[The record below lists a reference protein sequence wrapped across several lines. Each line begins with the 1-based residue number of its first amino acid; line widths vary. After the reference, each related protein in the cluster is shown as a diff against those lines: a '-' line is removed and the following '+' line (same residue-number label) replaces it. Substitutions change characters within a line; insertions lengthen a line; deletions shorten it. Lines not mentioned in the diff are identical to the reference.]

1 MSSVMYKG
9 GGAGT
14 SQDVVNQIVNT
25 VKQDMESW
33 EKSGQWVFS
42 CYRYCIECPKKTR
55 ILK

>member
-42 CYRYCIECPKKTR
+42 CYRYCTECPKKTR